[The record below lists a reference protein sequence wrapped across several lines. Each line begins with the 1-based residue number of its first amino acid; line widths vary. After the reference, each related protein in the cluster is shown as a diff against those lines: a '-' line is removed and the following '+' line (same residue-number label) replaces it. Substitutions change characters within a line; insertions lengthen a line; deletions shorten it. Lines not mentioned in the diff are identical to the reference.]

1 MENVPYVGFAT
12 YRRVTVKIRLYF
24 KELMFMKC
32 FIKKKKKK
40 GIVTIMNLASINC
53 IPIRKK

>member
-40 GIVTIMNLASINC
+40 RDCHNHELSLY
-53 IPIRKK
+53 